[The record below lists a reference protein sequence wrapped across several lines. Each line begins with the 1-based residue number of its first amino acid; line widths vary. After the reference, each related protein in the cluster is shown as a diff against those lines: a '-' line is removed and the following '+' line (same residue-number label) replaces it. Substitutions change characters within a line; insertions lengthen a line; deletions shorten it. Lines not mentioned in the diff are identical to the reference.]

1 MGSTRTVGAAAS
13 AALDPPTSADLR
25 ALAVRASRDDAE
37 AIDALL
43 RRVRRLVDR
52 YARARLG
59 RGSAVADGAD
69 AADDAT
75 QETCLAVLNA
85 LPRYRDEG
93 VPFEAFL
100 YAIAARKVA
109 DAQRAAVR
117 RPTPTDV
124 LAEDADPAPGP
135 EERALAEADADR
147 ALHLVARLPE
157 TQREIVLLRVAGG
170 WSAEETGRAL
180 GMSAGAVR
188 VAQHRALSR
197 LRLLA
202 GEDVV
207 ADG

>member
-1 MGSTRTVGAAAS
+1 MGSTRTVGPAAS

-25 ALAVRASRDDAE
+25 VLAVRASRDDPE
-37 AIDALL
+37 ATDALL
-43 RRVRRLVDR
+43 RRVRRLADR
-52 YARARLG
+52 YARARHG
-59 RGSAVADGAD
+59 RGSAVADSAD
-69 AADDAT
+69 APDDAT
-75 QETCLAVLNA
+75 QETCLAVLAA

-109 DAQRAAVR
+109 DAQRAAAR

-202 GEDVV
+202 GEDVGG
-207 ADG
+207 DG